1 MVVVTSSPGA
11 HAMSPAATTRTPLS
25 ASKPAADDR
34 APDDGDA
41 DEDADEDAE
50 GGVSPPPPPSPG
62 LHATTSDNAATD
74 TSTPILLRL
83 LTSMNLITPPSS
95 PKGTSG

>member
-41 DEDADEDAE
+41 DEDPE
-50 GGVSPPPPPSPG
+50 GGVSLPPPPSPG

-83 LTSMNLITPPSS
+83 LTSINLITPPSS